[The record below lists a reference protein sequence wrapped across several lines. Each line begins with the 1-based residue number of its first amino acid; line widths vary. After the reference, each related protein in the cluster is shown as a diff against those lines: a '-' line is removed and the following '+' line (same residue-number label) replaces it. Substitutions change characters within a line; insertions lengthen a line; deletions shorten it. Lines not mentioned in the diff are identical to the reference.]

1 MEISSEIL
9 ETYFTEVHFK
19 KDEFLT
25 EIGSVEKWLY
35 YIDEGIIR
43 FFYYN
48 PTTQK
53 ETTVDIA
60 IQATFVCLM
69 LRLSN
74 RSRLC
79 SLCKR

>member
-9 ETYFTEVHFK
+9 ENYFTEVHFK

-25 EIGSVEKWLY
+25 EVGSVEKWLY

-53 ETTVDIA
+53 ETTVDIQRKSTCSCWKK
-60 IQATFVCLM
+60 IQNSFRM
-69 LRLSN
+69 FH
-74 RSRLC
+74 
-79 SLCKR
+79 

>member
-25 EIGSVEKWLY
+25 EAGNIEKWLY

-43 FFYYN
+43 FFIII
-48 PTTQK
+48 PPH
-53 ETTVDIA
+53 
-60 IQATFVCLM
+60 
-69 LRLSN
+69 R
-74 RSRLC
+74 
-79 SLCKR
+79 KRPL